1 MPSDRQH
8 EILGFIR
15 LYQAKESV
23 PPSSR
28 VIKRRFKLKSQT
40 SVMRDLA
47 ALAEAG
53 LVKQTLAGQWCD
65 AAVRAQSPICELP
78 VLGEIPAGLP
88 DIRDQQVGEQI
99 SIDPRVFGIRT
110 LRLDRYFA
118 LRVKGESMIDAN
130 IVSGDYTICEWCE
143 PRLGDVIAALVDDT
157 TVTLKKLIRERGR
170 LILRAANQGYPDIEP
185 DRLEAQGVVRGVI
198 RAGVALD
205 A

>member
-1 MPSDRQH
+1 MLSDRQQ
-8 EILGFIR
+8 EILSFVR

-40 SVMRDLA
+40 SVMRDLV

-53 LVKQTLAGQWCD
+53 LLKQTVAGLWGD
-65 AAVRAQSPICELP
+65 AAAGTQSPLCDLP

-88 DIRDQQVGEQI
+88 DIRDQQTGERI

-118 LRVKGESMIDAN
+118 LRVKGESMINAN
-130 IVSGDYTICEWCE
+130 IVSGDYTVCEWCE

-170 LILRAANQGYPDIEP
+170 WILRAANDGYPDIEP

-198 RAGVALD
+198 RAGVALN